1 LKPLKSNGSAMKKL
15 LNENKYFLLPHLLV
29 LLVFS
34 GFLLTY
40 GKAELHLISN
50 RFNSPFFDQFF
61 RFATWLGDGV
71 MIAIVAVALL
81 FVRFR
86 YAIAF
91 LIGSL
96 LTAGIVN
103 LFKKVLLEDMY
114 RPSKYFELFESAQLH
129 LVEGVNLHSLQSFP
143 SGHTATAFSVFFFL
157 AIIFK
162 GKSAKFGMFILAIIV
177 AYSRVY
183 ISQHFLVDITVGSV
197 IAVVVMFFTFIWVK
211 KWDKSWLDNSA
222 ITK

>member
-1 LKPLKSNGSAMKKL
+1 MKELLKD
-15 LNENKYFLLPHLLV
+15 NKYFLLPYLLT
-29 LLVFS
+29 LLVFAV
-34 GFLLTY
+34 FLLSY
-40 GKAELHLISN
+40 NKAELHLLSN
-50 RFNSPFFDQFF
+50 KANSPFFDQFF
-61 RFATWLGDGV
+61 RFATYLGDGL

-103 LFKKVLLEDMY
+103 LFKKVLLDDMY
-114 RPSKYFELFESAQLH
+114 RPSKYFELYYETTRLH
-129 LVEGVNLHSLQSFP
+129 LIEGVNLHSLQSFP

-157 AIIFK
+157 ALIMNK
-162 GKSAKFGMFILAIIV
+162 KSSKFAMFLLAIIV

-183 ISQHFLVDITVGSV
+183 ISQHFLIDITVGS
-197 IAVVVMFFTFIWVK
+197 IISVVVVFLTFIWVNKWK
-211 KWDKSWLDNSA
+211 KEWLENSVLSKP
-222 ITK
+222 TQHK

>member
-1 LKPLKSNGSAMKKL
+1 MKKL
-15 LNENKYFLLPHLLV
+15 LLTNLTFFIPYAAVLIVFSFFLL
-29 LLVFS
+29 S
-34 GFLLTY
+34 Y
-40 GKAELHLISN
+40 EKAELHLILNS
-50 RFNSPFFDQFF
+50 FNTPFFDQFF

-71 MIAIVAVALL
+71 MIAIAAAALL

-96 LTAGIVN
+96 ITAGTVN
-103 LFKKVLLEDMY
+103 LFKKVFLDDIY
-114 RPSKYFELFESAQLH
+114 RPSKYFELYESAQLH

-157 AIIFK
+157 ALIL
-162 GKSAKFGMFILAIIV
+162 KSKPLKFSMFLLAIIV

-183 ISQHFLVDITVGSV
+183 ISQHFLVDITAGSM
-197 IAVVVMFFTFIWVK
+197 IAVTVMFFTFIWVNRWTK
-211 KWDKSWLDNSA
+211 EWLDSSA
-222 ITK
+222 IAK

>member
-1 LKPLKSNGSAMKKL
+1 MKETLK
-15 LNENKYFLLPHLLV
+15 ENKYFLLPW
-29 LLVFS
+29 
-34 GFLLTY
+34 LLTLVVFT
-40 GKAELHLISN
+40 GLILTHNKAELHLISN
-50 RFNSPFFDQFF
+50 NVNSLFFDQFF

-96 LTAGIVN
+96 ITAGIVN
-103 LFKKVLLEDMY
+103 LFKKVLLDDMY
-114 RPSKYFELFESAQLH
+114 RPSKYFELYENAQLH
-129 LVEGVNLHSLQSFP
+129 LVEGVNLHNLQSFP

-157 AIIFK
+157 ALIL
-162 GKSAKFGMFILAIIV
+162 KSKPLKFSMFLLTIIV

-183 ISQHFLVDITVGSV
+183 ISQHFLMDITAGSM
-197 IAVVVMFFTFIWVK
+197 IAVIVMFFTFLWANRWTK
-211 KWDKSWLDNSA
+211 EWLDGSA
-222 ITK
+222 IAK

>member
-1 LKPLKSNGSAMKKL
+1 MKET
-15 LNENKYFLLPHLLV
+15 LNKNRYFLLPYLLT

-34 GFLLTY
+34 GFLLTHN
-40 GKAELHLISN
+40 KAELHLISN
-50 RFNSPFFDQFF
+50 NINSLFFDQFF
-61 RFATWLGDGV
+61 RYATWLGDGV
-71 MIAIVAVALL
+71 MIAIVGVVLL

-96 LTAGIVN
+96 VAAGIVN
-103 LFKKVLLEDMY
+103 LFKKVLLDDMY

-129 LVEGVNLHSLQSFP
+129 LIEGVKLHSLQSFP

-157 AIIFK
+157 ALIL
-162 GKSAKFGMFILAIIV
+162 KSKPLKFSMFLLAIIV

-183 ISQHFLVDITVGSV
+183 ISQHFLIDITAGSA
-197 IAVVVMFFTFIWVK
+197 IAVLIMFFTFLWM
-211 KWDKSWLDNSA
+211 KSWNKEWLDGSVLSKSTQHA
-222 ITK
+222 